1 MDGFGYCPHFHWA
14 VELIGR
20 RWTGAI
26 MIVLSG
32 GPRRF
37 GEIRDAIPGLSD
49 RLLVERLRELETQDV
64 VVRTVSRA
72 QQDGGAPLVTY
83 GLTEEGAELVPVLEA
98 IGEWAHRRTQR
109 SEGAASL

>member
-32 GPRRF
+32 GARRF
-37 GEIRDAIPGLSD
+37 GEVRAAIPGLSD
-49 RLLVERLRELETQDV
+49 RLLVERLRELEAEGV
-64 VVRTVSRA
+64 VVRTEQA
-72 QQDGGAPLVTY
+72 QDGGAPLVTY
-83 GLTEEGAELVPVLEA
+83 GLTTEGAELVPVLEA
-98 IGEWAHRRTQR
+98 IGEWAHRQMTRK
-109 SEGAASL
+109 EDPA

>member
-37 GEIRDAIPGLSD
+37 GEIRDAVPGLSD
-49 RLLVERLRELETQDV
+49 RLLVERLRELETQGV
-64 VVRTVSRA
+64 VVRAESA
-72 QQDGGAPLVTY
+72 LDGGAPLVTY
-83 GLTEEGAELVPVLEA
+83 GLTEEGTELVPVLEA
-98 IGEWAHRRTQR
+98 IGEWAHRRMQR
-109 SEGAASL
+109 AEGATTV